1 MASIRNLRGLNVFK
15 NKAMRNLTLREIEL
29 RDKTLLEEVG
39 HVNLLTKKERYELSL
54 LKGINPEAN
63 SLDDLIQLYRA
74 VDDIRSII
82 EIDIV
87 RLSNT

>member
-1 MASIRNLRGLNVFK
+1 
-15 NKAMRNLTLREIEL
+15 MRNLTLREIEL
-29 RDKTLLEEVG
+29 RDKTLLEEAG